1 MTTAH
6 YRRRQRE
13 LAEYYDRAALAIV
26 AIGCAVVTAAWSVLL
41 VEVLL

>member
-1 MTTAH
+1 MTTTH

-13 LAEYYDRAALAIV
+13 IAEFYDRAALAIV
-26 AIGCAVVTAAWSVLL
+26 AIGCAVFTAAWCVWL